1 MLLYVLFI
9 SSLPLQLQCKKLAIP
24 LSPSLFLLSPTF
36 FPLFLSTP
44 PFPLA
49 VCLSSSALLIFIS
62 SKSFLELLPFA
73 QELRAQVASLFL
85 ALAFPLSTPLSLS
98 PLSENPIPATNWIAG
113 NINRNHKRDDVQI
126 IFHFLEM
133 EISLNEG
140 EKECG
145 EGKGG
150 EKCRGC
156 P

>member
-1 MLLYVLFI
+1 MQKASYPAP
-9 SSLPLQLQCKKLAIP
+9 SLSFSP
-24 LSPSLFLLSPTF
+24 LSNFLPSLLSP
-36 FPLFLSTP
+36 P

-73 QELRAQVASLFL
+73 QELRAQVASLSL
-85 ALAFPLSTPLSLS
+85 VLAFPLSPSLS

-140 EKECG
+140 EEECG